1 MNSVTFWIEG
11 QSYPYPCDDTQ
22 CINDYIDSLS
32 KYGVDKA
39 TNYRFWNG
47 RDYCPRDKP
56 LGTLPTTESNSIV
69 VCLVKQGMCTLNG
82 KSTSFWYYTSF
93 QYGRALESALKAL
106 GESRSADLFELQDDT
121 GVHKS
126 TDYVPLNGFP
136 DLHHFEIVCKADQ
149 PIPKEESK
157 NQPVPKEESKNQPIP
172 KEESKNQPVPKE
184 ESKNQPVPKE
194 ESKNQQNPDPSTIPV
209 SIQFK
214 ETKKSFSFPVNTVIK
229 TVVDKASKAFN
240 VNADDCRLQHDGKN
254 LTNKQSLSKLPG
266 EKELELTL
274 VIPTIQ
280 IKLRHEGFE
289 DPVPYTTTV
298 SSTVGSAISHMMV
311 VMECSAND

>member
-1 MNSVTFWIEG
+1 MF
-11 QSYPYPCDDTQ
+11 CDGD
-22 CINDYIDSLS
+22 N
-32 KYGVDKA
+32 KY
-39 TNYRFWNG
+39 
-47 RDYCPRDKP
+47 PRDKP
-56 LGTLPTTESNSIV
+56 LGTLPITESNSIV

-93 QYGRALESALKAL
+93 QYGHALANALNAL

-149 PIPKEESK
+149 SI
-157 NQPVPKEESKNQPIP
+157 
-172 KEESKNQPVPKE
+172 
-184 ESKNQPVPKE
+184 PKE

-229 TVVDKASKAFN
+229 TVVDKASKVRILF
-240 VNADDCRLQHDGKN
+240 L
-254 LTNKQSLSKLPG
+254 L
-266 EKELELTL
+266 
-274 VIPTIQ
+274 
-280 IKLRHEGFE
+280 
-289 DPVPYTTTV
+289 
-298 SSTVGSAISHMMV
+298 
-311 VMECSAND
+311 

>member
-1 MNSVTFWIEG
+1 MIWLGGEERIQCVSMEGRVKSVAALYVQDGFHLWYPIHLQFRLFVSNDYDNQLITTNHCTLSKRMAFTLFLTMNSVTFWIEG
-11 QSYPYPCDDTQ
+11 KEYPYPCDDTQ

-32 KYGVDKA
+32 VNLVPQFNEQKYGVDKT

-47 RDYCPRDKP
+47 RDYCPLDKP
-56 LGTLPTTESNSIV
+56 LGALASTPSNSIV

-126 TDYVPLNGFP
+126 TEYVPLNGFP

-149 PIPKEESK
+149 PI
-157 NQPVPKEESKNQPIP
+157 
-172 KEESKNQPVPKE
+172 PKE

-229 TVVDKASKAFN
+229 TVVDKASKVRILF
-240 VNADDCRLQHDGKN
+240 L
-254 LTNKQSLSKLPG
+254 L
-266 EKELELTL
+266 
-274 VIPTIQ
+274 
-280 IKLRHEGFE
+280 
-289 DPVPYTTTV
+289 
-298 SSTVGSAISHMMV
+298 
-311 VMECSAND
+311 

>member
-1 MNSVTFWIEG
+1 
-11 QSYPYPCDDTQ
+11 
-22 CINDYIDSLS
+22 
-32 KYGVDKA
+32 
-39 TNYRFWNG
+39 
-47 RDYCPRDKP
+47 
-56 LGTLPTTESNSIV
+56 
-69 VCLVKQGMCTLNG
+69 MCTLNG

-93 QYGRALESALKAL
+93 QYGRALESALNAL

-126 TDYVPLNGFP
+126 TEYVPLNGFP

-157 NQPVPKEESKNQPIP
+157 NQPVPKEESKNQPVPKEESTNQPVP

-184 ESKNQPVPKE
+184 ESNNQPIPKEESKNQPIPKE

-229 TVVDKASKAFN
+229 TVVDKASKVRILF
-240 VNADDCRLQHDGKN
+240 L
-254 LTNKQSLSKLPG
+254 L
-266 EKELELTL
+266 
-274 VIPTIQ
+274 
-280 IKLRHEGFE
+280 
-289 DPVPYTTTV
+289 
-298 SSTVGSAISHMMV
+298 
-311 VMECSAND
+311 

>member
-1 MNSVTFWIEG
+1 M
-11 QSYPYPCDDTQ
+11 
-22 CINDYIDSLS
+22 
-32 KYGVDKA
+32 
-39 TNYRFWNG
+39 FWNG
-47 RDYCPRDKP
+47 RDYCPLDKP
-56 LGTLPTTESNSIV
+56 LGALASTPSNSIV

-82 KSTSFWYYTSF
+82 KSLPFWYYTSF

-126 TDYVPLNGFP
+126 TEYVPLNGFP

-157 NQPVPKEESKNQPIP
+157 NQPIP
-172 KEESKNQPVPKE
+172 KGESKNQPVPKE

-229 TVVDKASKAFN
+229 TVVDKASKVRILF
-240 VNADDCRLQHDGKN
+240 L
-254 LTNKQSLSKLPG
+254 L
-266 EKELELTL
+266 
-274 VIPTIQ
+274 
-280 IKLRHEGFE
+280 
-289 DPVPYTTTV
+289 
-298 SSTVGSAISHMMV
+298 
-311 VMECSAND
+311 